1 MFILALNSIYGILDN
16 EKYSGVY
23 VFNKSSK
30 KDTFGRRNSH
40 SPKEESEIIKI
51 DGGIPAIVAKEG
63 FQRLKK

>member
-1 MFILALNSIYGILDN
+1 MDN